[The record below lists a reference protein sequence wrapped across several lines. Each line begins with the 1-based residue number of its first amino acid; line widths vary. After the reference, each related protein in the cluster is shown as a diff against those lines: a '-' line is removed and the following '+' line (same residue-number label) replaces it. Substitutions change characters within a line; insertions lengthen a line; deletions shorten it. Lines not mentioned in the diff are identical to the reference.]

1 MRKMLLLLFP
11 IVLIS
16 DVLSKKD
23 CKYALK
29 TFGVFCNDYLYKEID
44 STAKVC
50 GYIDFYWGGINIFM
64 MIK

>member
-29 TFGVFCNDYLYKEID
+29 TFVVFCNDYLYNEID

-50 GYIDFYWGGINIFM
+50 GYIDFY
-64 MIK
+64 